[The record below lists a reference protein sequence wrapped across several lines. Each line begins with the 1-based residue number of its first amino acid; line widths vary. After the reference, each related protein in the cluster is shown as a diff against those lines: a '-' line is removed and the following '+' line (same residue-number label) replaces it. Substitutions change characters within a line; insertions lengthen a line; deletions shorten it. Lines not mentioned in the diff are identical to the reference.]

1 MQTKMSPVEISR
13 VSKLSASALAR
24 TDFSITIR
32 QEAVPPFD
40 GPHLINFQSVAPYEK
55 TYPFNKA
62 LYEEASASERMVA
75 TVNILAET
83 VGYIAVSRAW
93 NQCAEID
100 EIMISRSHR
109 GAGLG
114 RALMDE
120 AVVWAKENLLSIIR
134 LETQTSNVSACRF
147 YERYGFKLG
156 GYDRHLY
163 DALDASPS
171 PETALFWYLHLP

>member
-1 MQTKMSPVEISR
+1 MQTKMSPVEIRR
-13 VSKLSASALAR
+13 VSKLSAVALAR

-32 QEAVPPFD
+32 QEAAPPFD
-40 GPHLINFQSVAPYEK
+40 GPHLINFQSVAPYQK
-55 TYPFNKA
+55 TYRFNEA

-75 TVNILAET
+75 TANISAET

-93 NQCAEID
+93 NQCAEIND
-100 EIMISRSHR
+100 IMISRSHR

-120 AVVWAKENLLSIIR
+120 AVAWARENLLSIIR

-163 DALDASPS
+163 DALNTSPS
-171 PETALFWYLHLP
+171 HETALFWYLHLL